1 MAQEAK
7 TSARNHKTT
16 FRFFLNVSRD
26 PWWGRQVLWLR
37 IVGGPVVIAGVVL
50 FCPFAGKNIVMV
62 DDDTLVELW
71 RRFLKDPRT
80 SDAEIRRLSRL
91 ALLRY
96 EDFRLQLIAWSLNP
110 PASSLPNSAAMTS
123 QLQHHEPVPGKDRA
137 VSLECTE
144 CRARY
149 IAVLSDDPPD
159 WKPHCIECDTPFGPV
174 LGRAVYSLFAVFD

>member
-1 MAQEAK
+1 MAEDRRWPRLSQ
-7 TSARNHKTT
+7 
-16 FRFFLNVSRD
+16 
-26 PWWGRQVLWLR
+26 P
-37 IVGGPVVIAGVVL
+37 GPLGL
-50 FCPFAGKNIVMV
+50 CPFAGKNIVMV

-96 EDFRLQLIAWSLNP
+96 EDFRLQLIAWLNP

-123 QLQHHEPVPGKDRA
+123 QLQHHEPVPRKDRA
-137 VSLECTE
+137 VPLECTE